1 MSAFDCFLQIEGI
14 PGESQDSRHPDEIE
28 VLSFS
33 WGESQHAP
41 VQSGLGAGVGQVR
54 VLDLEVRAHA
64 SKASPKLMV
73 ACANGRQIAKA
84 RLTCCLSGL
93 GDAEFLVITL
103 SDVLVSGYH
112 VAGTGGGT
120 LPTDG
125 FCSTSGH
132 QDRVLR
138 RRPDSSLTAP
148 SRVNGTSGESRRVA
162 PRTRRGSPAGG
173 VVPQF

>member
-14 PGESQDSRHPDEIE
+14 TGESQDSRHPDEIE

-41 VQSGLGAGVGQVR
+41 VHSGLGAGVGQVR
-54 VLDLEVRAHA
+54 VLDLEVMAHA

-73 ACANGRQIAKA
+73 ACASGRQIAKA
-84 RLTCCLSGL
+84 RLTCCLSGV

-112 VAGTGGGT
+112 VAGTAGGGGT
-120 LPTDG
+120 LPTDEVLLN
-125 FCSTSGH
+125 F
-132 QDRVLR
+132 QDIKIEYRA
-138 RRPDSSLTAP
+138 RRPDGSLDSAVT
-148 SRVNGTSGESRRVA
+148 GEWNVRENRE
-162 PRTRRGSPAGG
+162 G
-173 VVPQF
+173 